1 MKYNGFTTNCE
12 MSVGKLLYKLQC
24 VSVYK
29 VVLRINEIVS
39 VKVLCRLKSPLIN
52 TSVLIL
58 FTEVT
63 NVSVSHAF
71 FSFLIC
77 VHILIKYNIV

>member
-1 MKYNGFTTNCE
+1 MDSQLIVRC
-12 MSVGKLLYKLQC
+12 VGKLLYKLQC

-77 VHILIKYNIV
+77 VHI